1 MKANSFRPEITL
13 LKYSLWGACIKIQK
27 KKIRAGWVSE
37 LLIDLFQRDSG
48 RHPARIS
55 SNICI
60 LPSWTQPCS
69 SLCKI
74 NGWLCHLD
82 LLYHCYILFI
92 HIRFHKLHCFN
103 RNFKLQCNDAK
114 WRNWRFLA
122 IYSAFDFMQEYNNI
136 GYRKK
141 LNTKFHLTCLSTR
154 RCLSPLTQI
163 QATYWL

>member
-13 LKYSLWGACIKIQK
+13 LKYSLWGACITYQNTE

-37 LLIDLFQRDSG
+37 LLIDLFQLDSG
-48 RHPARIS
+48 RHPARFS
-55 SNICI
+55 SKICI
-60 LPSWTQPCS
+60 LPSWIQLCS

-74 NGWLCHLD
+74 NGWLCHVD

-114 WRNWRFLA
+114 WRNWRSLQYIRRSILCKNITTTA
-122 IYSAFDFMQEYNNI
+122 IERN
-136 GYRKK
+136 
-141 LNTKFHLTCLSTR
+141 
-154 RCLSPLTQI
+154 LTQHFI
-163 QATYWL
+163 SHALVQDVVYHH